1 MLELDTFKTVIQ
13 STPLV
18 SIDFIVRNASGQI
31 LLGKRNNRPAKGYW
45 FVPGGRILKDEAFS
59 VAIARLLNQELGLEA
74 NSAQFKGIYQHFYD
88 DNFSADDFTT
98 HYVVLAYEL
107 RVERAL
113 LALPEE
119 QHCEYQWFTEEAL
132 LLDRDVHEHCKWYFL
147 ERKQVDAKFI

>member
-1 MLELDTFKTVIQ
+1 MLELKTFKTVIQ

-18 SIDFIVRNASGQI
+18 SIDFIVRNANDQI

-45 FVPGGRILKDEAFS
+45 FVPGGRILKDEAFN
-59 VAIARLLNQELGLEA
+59 VAFVRLSNQELGLEI

-98 HYVVLAYEL
+98 HYVVLAYEVC
-107 RVERAL
+107 VEQEL

-119 QHCEYQWFTEEAL
+119 QHCEYQWFAEDEL
-132 LLDRDVHEHCKWYFL
+132 LLNPEVHEHSKWYLL
-147 ERKQVDAKFI
+147 EGKQADAPFI

>member
-1 MLELDTFKTVIQ
+1 MLELETFQTVIQ

-18 SIDFIVRNASGQI
+18 SIDFIVRNTSGQI

-45 FVPGGRILKDEAFS
+45 FVPGGRILKDEVFNVAF
-59 VAIARLLNQELGLEA
+59 ARLVNQELGLEI

-88 DNFSADDFTT
+88 DNFSAEDFTT

-107 RVERAL
+107 DVEQEL

-119 QHCEYQWFTEEAL
+119 QHCEYQWVAEKEL
-132 LLDRDVHEHCKWYFL
+132 LLNPDVHEHSKWYFL
-147 ERKQVDAKFI
+147 DWKQADAKFI